1 MTFTVF
7 YAWQS
12 DRPAETNRLFIQQAL
27 DLALAE
33 IRADTSLCDT
43 PILDHD
49 SKEVPGT
56 PSLAD
61 AIFEKIA
68 NCGVFVA
75 DLTYVATTDAGKSVP
90 NPNVLLELGFAAHA
104 IGWDRIVCVLN
115 EAFGSANDLAF
126 DLAHRRW
133 PIRYCARPGNE
144 SDVAS
149 ELRDLARELEK
160 GVRAII
166 ASDRRTTTDRA
177 SEFAFVKGKLRE
189 CEVSAEDAWRRN
201 KRFDSLQQMWEWR
214 EGIANFVQ
222 EALHE
227 SFARRL
233 CQPYHR
239 VEDIDFGA
247 DQTNFARR
255 AYEILQQISNEI
267 SEADVEG
274 DFDLKKWE
282 TWRPREDPSAS
293 DQ

>member
-27 DLALAE
+27 DLALAD
-33 IRADTSLCDT
+33 IRADTSVGDT

-56 PSLAD
+56 PSIAD
-61 AIFEKIA
+61 TIFEKIA
-68 NCGVFVA
+68 NCGVLVA

-104 IGWDRIVCVLN
+104 IGWTRIICVLN

-133 PIRYCARPGNE
+133 PIRYCARPGKE
-144 SDVAS
+144 SGAAS
-149 ELRDLARELEK
+149 ELAKLAGELK
-160 GVRAII
+160 KAVRVII
-166 ASDRRTTTDRA
+166 RSVPRTTDDRA
-177 SEFAFVKGKLRE
+177 SKFVFVKRKLRE
-189 CEVSAEDAWRRN
+189 CEVSAEEAWRRN
-201 KRFDSLQQMWEWR
+201 RCFDNVQQMWEWR

-233 CQPYHR
+233 CQPYHT
-239 VEDIDFGA
+239 VEYISFGA
-247 DQTNFARR
+247 DQTNFAQKV
-255 AYEILQQISNEI
+255 YEILQQISNEI
-267 SEADVEG
+267 SEADVDG
-274 DFDLKKWE
+274 NFDLEKWE
-282 TWRPREDPSAS
+282 TWRPREDP
-293 DQ
+293 